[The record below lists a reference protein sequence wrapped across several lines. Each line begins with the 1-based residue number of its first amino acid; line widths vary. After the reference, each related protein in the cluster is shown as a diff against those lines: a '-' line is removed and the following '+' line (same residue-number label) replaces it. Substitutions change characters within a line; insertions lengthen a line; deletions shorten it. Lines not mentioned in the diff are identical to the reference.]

1 MQRQLTLW
9 PETEKNIWEYLDPE
23 TQKRVIALLS
33 RLIEKA
39 VRPKDENQN
48 MRHKKDGPE
57 RA

>member
-23 TQKRVIALLS
+23 TQKKVIALLS
-33 RLIEKA
+33 RLIEKT
-39 VRPKDENQN
+39 VRPHDETQN
-48 MRHKKDGPE
+48 DAIE